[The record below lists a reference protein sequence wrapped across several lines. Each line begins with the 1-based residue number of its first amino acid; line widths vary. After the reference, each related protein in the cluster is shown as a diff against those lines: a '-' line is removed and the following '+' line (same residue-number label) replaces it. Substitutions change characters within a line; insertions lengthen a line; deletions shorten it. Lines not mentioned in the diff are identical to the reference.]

1 MKKMSDGDV
10 ERLTNEMI
18 NFFNRFSSWETSVIR
33 SSDLTLSETHAIEI
47 LGAHGEMKMKMLA
60 EKLGVTTG
68 TITVTVDRL
77 EKKGYAKRG
86 TTKED
91 RRAYIIELTPAGKK
105 AFEDHHKH
113 HLHLTEELM
122 SLLSEEEIAAF
133 VKILQKLNEQL
144 F

>member
-10 ERLTNEMI
+10 ERLTNDMI

-33 SSDLTLSETHAIEI
+33 SSDLTLSETHAIEV
-47 LGAHGEMKMKMLA
+47 LSAHGEMKMKKLA
-60 EKLGVTTG
+60 ERLGVTTG
-68 TITVTVDRL
+68 TTTVTVDRL

-91 RRAYIIELTPAGKK
+91 RRAYIIKLTSAGKK

-113 HLHLTEELM
+113 HLHLTEELI
-122 SLLSEEEIAAF
+122 SLLSEDEIVTF
-133 VKILQKLNEQL
+133 TKLLQKLNEQL